1 MHVNETGML
10 LDIGPA
16 RLAQVAIE
24 RGIDRYPE
32 GLTYAIPTE
41 LDGVRAGD
49 QVIVPLGR
57 GNTPTPGWVVRTIDH
72 SEVDSALGNL
82 DPTRLKSIIRSDPS
96 GARLPGELLELAH
109 WISEYYICPIG
120 MTLAAMLPAAVRKQ
134 RGRVTRQFID
144 LGESSPELDALP
156 ARFGRGRRKVLEVL
170 HATRPEERPIE
181 IGELAERAGL
191 RTKGPIRAMLEQGLV
206 VGATRSSI
214 HADWMKRSE
223 AITGSTKAP
232 EPTADQSK
240 AIAAVAD
247 CLEAGFSQHLLFG
260 VTGSGK
266 TEVYIRL
273 VEQVIARGQVALLL
287 VPEIAL
293 TPQTAGR
300 LFSRFPDKRVALL
313 HSGLTQAQRNQQWS
327 LVAAG
332 EIDIV
337 IGARS
342 AIFAPLPDRRLGLVI
357 VDEEHDGSYKQDSA
371 PRYNGRDVAIRRA
384 QLAGCPVLLGSA
396 TPSLETWHNAVGRDL
411 ITLHR
416 LPERA
421 PGLALPRVDIVD
433 FAEER
438 RRWND
443 RRVHLLGPR
452 LTRTLQE
459 TVESGAQ
466 ALILLNRRGYAN
478 YISCP
483 DVRCGW
489 VMQCEQCDAG
499 MVYHRG
505 QRTAARLQE
514 FVRCHHCLTEQRLP
528 NKCPMCARK
537 TTVFGL
543 GTQRVEQEVREL
555 LGDRAE
561 ADAVRRVDS
570 DTMRGASDFHETLDQ
585 FARGRVKVLLGT
597 QMIAKGL
604 DFPNVRLVGVVNADT
619 ALNLPDF
626 RATERTYQLVSQVTG
641 RCGRSEQSGLAI
653 IQTFQPDA
661 PAIRIAAR
669 HDFETFATGELA
681 ERVRFGLPPVRRMA
695 RIVLREEDDS
705 ACRLA
710 AERLAAALDRF
721 LIEGTELQA
730 PEPCPIARISGRSRW
745 QLLLLA
751 PDASTLR
758 NVLRNARRA
767 GVLKPGERVAVDVDP
782 LGLM

>member
-1 MHVNETGML
+1 ML
-10 LDIGPA
+10 LEVGPT
-16 RLAQVAIE
+16 RIAQVAIE
-24 RGIDRYPE
+24 RGIDRYPNGLSYALPE
-32 GLTYAIPTE
+32 GLEHLT
-41 LDGVRAGD
+41 AGD
-49 QVIVPLGR
+49 RVVVPLGR
-57 GNTPTPGWVVRTIDH
+57 GNVPTSGWIVRTIEAGEAD
-72 SEVDSALGNL
+72 EQLGGMDAN
-82 DPTRLKSIIRSDPS
+82 RLKAVLKADPS
-96 GARLPGELLELAH
+96 GARLPGDLLSLAH

-120 MTLAAMLPAAVRKQ
+120 MTLAAMLPAAVRQQ
-134 RGRVTRQFID
+134 RGKVTRQFID
-144 LGESSPELDALP
+144 LPPDSPDPTTLP
-156 ARFGRGRRKVLEVL
+156 ARFGRGRRKVLEIL
-170 HATRPEERPIE
+170 HAMPAEERPLE
-181 IGELAERAGL
+181 IGILAERAGL
-191 RTKGPIRAMLEQGLV
+191 RTKGPIRALLEQGLV

-214 HADWMKRSE
+214 HADWMQRSE
-223 AITGSTKAP
+223 AIAGKAPPP
-232 EPTADQSK
+232 EPTPAQAN
-240 AIAAVAD
+240 AIESIASTLD
-247 CLEAGFSQHLLFG
+247 AGFSQHLLFG
-260 VTGSGK
+260 VTGAGK

-273 VEQVIARGQVALLL
+273 VDHVIQRGKIALVL

-300 LFSRFPDKRVALL
+300 LFNRFPDRRVALL
-313 HSGLTQAQRNQQWS
+313 HSGLTQAQRNQQWTM
-327 LVAAG
+327 VAEG

-342 AIFAPLPDRRLGLVI
+342 AIFAPIPDGRLGLIV

-384 QLAGCPVLLGSA
+384 QLAACPILLGSA
-396 TPSLETWHNAVGRDL
+396 TPSLETWHNAVNRGL
-411 ITLHR
+411 MTLHR

-421 PGLALPRVDIVD
+421 PGLALPRVEIMD

-438 RRWND
+438 KRWND
-443 RRVHLLGPR
+443 KRIHLLGPR
-452 LTRTLQE
+452 LARTLSE
-459 TVESGAQ
+459 TVSSGAQ

-499 MVYHRG
+499 MVYHRDR
-505 QRTAARLQE
+505 QPASKLHE

-528 NKCPMCARK
+528 SKCPQCSRK

-555 LGDRAE
+555 LGPSVGPE
-561 ADAVRRVDS
+561 AVKRVDS
-570 DTMRGASDFHETLDQ
+570 DTMRGASDFHETLDR
-585 FARGRVKVLLGT
+585 FARGRIKVLLGT

-641 RCGRSEQSGLAI
+641 RCGRSTQSGIAI

-661 PAIRIAAR
+661 PAIRIAAL
-669 HDFETFATGELA
+669 HDYETFANGELV
-681 ERVRFGLPPVRRMA
+681 ERKRFGLPPIRRMA
-695 RIVLREEDDS
+695 RIVIRDQDDN

-710 AERLAAALDRF
+710 AEALAERLRPHLVEDV
-721 LIEGTELQA
+721 ELQP
-730 PEPCPIARISGRSRW
+730 PEPCPIGRISGRTRW
-745 QLLLLA
+745 QILLLA
-751 PDASTLR
+751 PDANTLR
-758 NVLRNARRA
+758 SVLRAARRA
-767 GVLKPGERVAVDVDP
+767 DVIKPGERIAVDVDP